1 MPAGVALPS
10 PARTATLAGA
20 PYPGCSRKDAI
31 LFDGLG
37 SEVRNTTVAAATLSL
52 AALAA
57 YALWFAPGWPLL
69 AGYAALAAVATLT
82 VPLLYRLSGQTL
94 ADELDWLERREA
106 AEHAEMTARLVT
118 LRGELGALGI
128 EEGGRQAAVLSDLL
142 DDYHAVVETR
152 FLGSRSGP
160 LEYLTTARRVQKHAV
175 QNLTDMVATGH
186 SLASLARD
194 DAGRGTGAVDG
205 AVDGAPG
212 GSLDGSRPRRRAAQ
226 VAEQRGRLDALLEE
240 NRQLFDAL
248 RDTAVEVA
256 NIPSFSRY
264 ERLDTLARLTSL
276 AEIANRR
283 GA

>member
-1 MPAGVALPS
+1 M
-10 PARTATLAGA
+10 
-20 PYPGCSRKDAI
+20 

-37 SEVRNTTVAAATLSL
+37 SEVRNTTL
-52 AALAA
+52 AAVGLSALGLAA
-57 YALWFAPGWPLL
+57 YAIWFGAGWPLL
-69 AGYAALAAVATLT
+69 TAYAVVAALATLS
-82 VPLLYRLSGQTL
+82 VPLLYRLGGHTL
-94 ADELDWLERREA
+94 TDELEWLERREA
-106 AEHAEMTARLVT
+106 GEHDEMTSRLRSLVD
-118 LRGELGALGI
+118 ELDALGI
-128 EEGGRQAAVLSDLL
+128 EEGEQQARTLTELL
-142 DDYHAVVETR
+142 EDYHAVVETR

-160 LEYLTTARRVQKHAV
+160 IEYLTTARRVQKQAV

-194 DAGRGTGAVDG
+194 DGAVS
-205 AVDGAPG
+205 G
-212 GSLDGSRPRRRAAQ
+212 GEGDRLARRAAQ
-226 VAEQRGRLDALLEE
+226 VDAQRERLDALIDE

-283 GA
+283 VS